1 MTRSVDLV
9 IPDSGPL
16 ISLAHARRLDLVLV
30 FDRPV
35 VIADIVKLECLKKP
49 GSPDHDFLADW
60 FARMSNSIRIEDTGM
75 RGVYE
80 AALDRERTGQEPRA
94 TSGYGDAAL
103 AYMLRR
109 LDIMRRTR
117 SDPAGPA
124 GG

>member
-1 MTRSVDLV
+1 VTSTVDLI

-30 FDRPV
+30 FERPD
-35 VIADIVKLECLKKP
+35 VIADIVQLECLKKP
-49 GSPDHDFLADW
+49 GSPDHDILTDW
-60 FARMSNSIRIEDTGM
+60 FARMGNQIRIEDTGM

-80 AALDRERTGQEPRA
+80 AALERERSGEEPRA

-109 LDIMRRTR
+109 LDIT
-117 SDPAGPA
+117 AGPDY
-124 GG
+124 